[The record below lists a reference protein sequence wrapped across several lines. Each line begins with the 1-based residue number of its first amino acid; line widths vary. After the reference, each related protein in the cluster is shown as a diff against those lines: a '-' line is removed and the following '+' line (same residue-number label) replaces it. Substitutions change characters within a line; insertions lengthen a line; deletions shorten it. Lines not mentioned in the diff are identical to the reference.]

1 MRLRSVTKLPIMLHC
16 TMTHSNAPL
25 QLGLE
30 DLLGDMVHAR
40 RNGDMGRL
48 ALLAYCEVRRW
59 ARQAGEDGL
68 ADRSTALITRHPHA
82 NRDQFM
88 EQIDGLI
95 NELEEAHT
103 RVVSQQ
109 LPM

>member
-1 MRLRSVTKLPIMLHC
+1 MLHC
-16 TMTHSNAPL
+16 NMGTLIAPL

-30 DLLGDMVHAR
+30 DILGEMVHAR
-40 RNGDMGRL
+40 RTGDMGRL

-59 ARQAGEDGL
+59 ARQAGEADL

-82 NRDQFM
+82 SRDQFM

-95 NELEEAHT
+95 HDLEAVHS
-103 RVVSQQ
+103 RVAGDQ
-109 LPM
+109 LPSAH